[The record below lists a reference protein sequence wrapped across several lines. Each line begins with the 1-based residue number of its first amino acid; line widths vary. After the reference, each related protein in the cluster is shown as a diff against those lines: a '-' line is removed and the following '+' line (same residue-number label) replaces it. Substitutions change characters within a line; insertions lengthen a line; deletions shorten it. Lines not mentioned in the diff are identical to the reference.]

1 MIARVIID
9 RSSNQLDKPFDYLI
23 PSDLHIEKG
32 DRVLVPF
39 GKTNETG
46 FVVDFAEK
54 SDGKFELKEI
64 LQVMD
69 EFPAFTENALDLMEF
84 MRKRFF
90 LKYVDVLR
98 TFIPSALRTDK
109 VRDLER
115 FYVSL
120 IDGADVSKIKAE
132 KQLEAIKLLK
142 EDGEKSF
149 AELSMLVGAAP
160 INALEKK
167 GIVSKYNKRVE
178 RKPLKELSGVKK
190 SVDLTDDQ
198 NKAIKTIF
206 ETKKD
211 TILLHGVTGSGKT
224 EVYMEV
230 INRILAEGKT
240 AIMLVPEISLTPQ
253 TMNRFRGIFGDNV
266 ALLHSGL
273 SDGERCDEWKKLRL
287 GQAKIAIGARSAI
300 FAPLTNVGVI
310 VIDEEH
316 DSSYNSESNPR
327 FKTLEIARYIA
338 KQNNAKVILGS
349 ATPSIESYKKA
360 RDGEYEL
367 ARMPKRITDKGMP
380 KISII
385 DMKQEVLRGN
395 NSMFS
400 LRLQNELETTF
411 KKGEQ
416 AMILINRLGYSS
428 YIRCTKCGYVPKCPN
443 CDVALT
449 YHKLENKLICHYCGT
464 KVPMTNTCPSC
475 GAHELKFGKMGT
487 ETVVEELNK
496 LYPDIKVLK
505 LDSDTKSKKDGPAK
519 VLSDFANNKAQV
531 LVGTQMIAKGHDFS
545 NVTLVG
551 LVDADLGLYQQDF
564 RSNERTFQLVTQMS
578 GRAGR
583 ADKEGR
589 VILQTYSPNSYVY
602 KFATSYNY
610 DEFYRKEVN
619 IRETTSFPPFVSI
632 VRVLVSHL
640 KREKARDG
648 AGKIY
653 FAVRDLKAKNPNI
666 LTYAGMEAPMSK
678 MNSLYRF
685 QIVMRISKDN
695 EIETLGSIYE
705 IINKMDKKDL
715 IIFVEQDPQSMM

>member
-9 RSSNQLDKPFDYLI
+9 RSSGSLDRPFDYII
-23 PSDLHIEKG
+23 PTGLDVQKG

-39 GKTNETG
+39 GKSSETG
-46 FVVDFAEK
+46 FVIDIAEK

-69 EFPAFTENALDLMEF
+69 EFPAFTQTSLELMEY

-90 LKYVDVLR
+90 LTYVDVLR
-98 TFIPSALRTDK
+98 TFIPSALRTNK
-109 VRDLER
+109 VKDLER
-115 FYVSL
+115 YYVSL
-120 IDGADVSKIKAE
+120 KDGADVSKIKAQ
-132 KQLEAIKLLK
+132 KQLGVIQILK

-149 AELSMLVGAAP
+149 AELSMLYGAAAV
-160 INALEKK
+160 NALEDK
-167 GIVSKYNKRVE
+167 GIVSKYLKQVKRT
-178 RKPLKELSGVKK
+178 PLKNISGTKK
-190 SVDLTDDQ
+190 SVELTDDQ
-198 NKAIKTIF
+198 KAAIKTIF
-206 ETKKD
+206 ETEKD
-211 TILLHGVTGSGKT
+211 VILLHGVTGSGKT

-230 INRILAEGKT
+230 IHRILAEGKT

-300 FAPLTNVGVI
+300 FAPLTHVGVI

-327 FKTLEIARYIA
+327 FKTIEIAKYLA
-338 KQNNAKVILGS
+338 KLNGAKVVLGS
-349 ATPSIESYKKA
+349 ATPSIETYKKA
-360 RDGEYEL
+360 RDGEYAL

-380 KISII
+380 KISIV
-385 DMKQEVLRGN
+385 DMKQEILHGN
-395 NSMFS
+395 DSMFS
-400 LRLQNELETTF
+400 KRLQNELDVTF

-428 YIRCTKCGYVPKCPN
+428 YIRCKKCGYVPKCQN
-443 CDVALT
+443 CDVSLT
-449 YHKLENKLICHYCGT
+449 YHKNENKLICHYCGA
-464 KVPMTNTCPSC
+464 KYNMTYTCPKCNSDSI
-475 GAHELKFGKMGT
+475 KFGKIGT
-487 ETVVEELNK
+487 ETVVEELKK
-496 LYPDIKVLK
+496 LYPEITVLK
-505 LDSDTKSKKDGPAK
+505 LDSDTKNKKDGPAQ
-519 VLSDFANNKAQV
+519 VLTDFANNKAQV

-589 VILQTYSPNSYVY
+589 VILQTYSPSNYVY
-602 KFATSYNY
+602 KYATSYNY
-610 DEFYRKEVN
+610 DEFFRKEVN

-632 VRVLVSHL
+632 VRVLVAHT
-640 KREKARDG
+640 KREVAREG

-653 FAVRDLKAKNPNI
+653 LAVRDLKAKNPNI
-666 LTYAGMEAPMSK
+666 LTYAGMEAPMTK
-678 MNSLYRF
+678 LNSLFRF
-685 QIVMRISKDN
+685 QIVMRIAKNN

-705 IINKMDKKDL
+705 IINKIDKKDL
-715 IIFVEQDPQSMM
+715 TIFVEQDPQSMM

>member
-9 RSSNQLDKPFDYLI
+9 RSSTQLDKPFDYLI
-23 PSDLHIEKG
+23 PKDLIVHKG

-39 GKTNETG
+39 GRINETG
-46 FVVDFAEK
+46 FVVDIVSK
-54 SDGKFELKEI
+54 TDGNFKLKEV

-69 EFPAFTENALDLMEF
+69 EFPAFTEDALKLMEF

-109 VRDLER
+109 VKDLER
-115 FYVSL
+115 YYVSL
-120 IDGADVSKIKAE
+120 NDDVDSSKIKAA

-149 AELSMLVGAAP
+149 AELSMIVGASS
-160 INALEKK
+160 INTLEKK
-167 GIVSKYNKRVE
+167 GIISKYLKRVE
-178 RKPLKELSGVKK
+178 RTPLKNIAGAKK
-190 SVDLTDDQ
+190 SIELTDDQ
-198 NKAIKTIF
+198 KAAIKTIF
-206 ETKKD
+206 ETDKD

-230 INRILAEGKT
+230 INKILEQGKT

-300 FAPLTNVGVI
+300 FAPLTHVGVI

-327 FKTLEIARYIA
+327 FKTIEIAKFIA
-338 KQNNAKVILGS
+338 KQNGAKVVLGS

-360 RDGEYEL
+360 RDGEYAL
-367 ARMPKRITDKGMP
+367 ARMPKRITEKGMP
-380 KISII
+380 KIAIV
-385 DMKQEVLRGN
+385 DMKQEILHGN
-395 NSMFS
+395 DSMFS
-400 LRLQNELETTF
+400 TRLQKELETTF
-411 KKGEQ
+411 NRGEQ

-428 YIRCTKCGYVPKCPN
+428 YIRCKKCGYVPKCKN
-443 CDVALT
+443 CDVSLT
-449 YHKLENKLICHYCGT
+449 YHKNENKLICHYCGA
-464 KVPMTNTCPSC
+464 KENMTYKCPSC
-475 GAHELKFGKMGT
+475 GSDSLKFGKIGT

-496 LYPDIKVLK
+496 LYPNIKILK
-505 LDSDTKSKKDGPAK
+505 LDSDTKNKKDGPAQ
-519 VLSDFANNKAQV
+519 VLTDFAQNKAQV

-578 GRAGR
+578 GRA
-583 ADKEGR
+583 
-589 VILQTYSPNSYVY
+589 
-602 KFATSYNY
+602 
-610 DEFYRKEVN
+610 
-619 IRETTSFPPFVSI
+619 
-632 VRVLVSHL
+632 
-640 KREKARDG
+640 
-648 AGKIY
+648 
-653 FAVRDLKAKNPNI
+653 
-666 LTYAGMEAPMSK
+666 
-678 MNSLYRF
+678 
-685 QIVMRISKDN
+685 
-695 EIETLGSIYE
+695 
-705 IINKMDKKDL
+705 
-715 IIFVEQDPQSMM
+715 